1 VHDISWNVQSKKYTK
16 TKMTVQNLHKIA
28 DRLGVKWDGDK
39 DFMKWTYDLT
49 GKRHLD
55 DMTEQ
60 QLMKIA
66 SALENG
72 DRPGKRVK
80 GFWRFTNPDPKMNDD
95 DASKQPHGFG
105 M

>member
-1 VHDISWNVQSKKYTK
+1 
-16 TKMTVQNLHKIA
+16 MTVQNLHKIA

>member
-1 VHDISWNVQSKKYTK
+1 
-16 TKMTVQNLHKIA
+16 MTVQNLHKIA

-39 DFMKWTYDLT
+39 DFMKWSYDLT

-55 DMTEQ
+55 DMSEE
-60 QLMKIA
+60 QLMMIA

-80 GFWRFTNPDPKMNDD
+80 GFWRFTHPDPKMNDD
-95 DASKQPHGFG
+95 DSSRQPYGLG
-105 M
+105 I